1 MNKSQDVQI
10 FSDSTLSNNS
20 NDTLIIT
27 YYNSSEE
34 ENYFLQY
41 ETEED
46 IYDDEIACKLCI
58 WRKSYFS
65 FLEKKIN
72 EIDYDKS

>member
-1 MNKSQDVQI
+1 MNKSQD
-10 FSDSTLSNNS
+10 SDSTLSNNS

-34 ENYFLQY
+34 EIYFLQY

-46 IYDDEIACKLCI
+46 IYDDEIACKLNI

-72 EIDYDKS
+72 EIEYDKF

>member
-1 MNKSQDVQI
+1 MNKSQDVKI

-27 YYNSSEE
+27 DNSSEE
-34 ENYFLQY
+34 EIYFLQY

-46 IYDDEIACKLCI
+46 IYDDEIACKLNI

-72 EIDYDKS
+72 EIEYDKF

>member
-1 MNKSQDVQI
+1 MNKSQDVQS
-10 FSDSTLSNNS
+10 FFDSTLNNDS

-27 YYNSSEE
+27 YYDSCEE
-34 ENYFLQY
+34 EIYFLQY

-46 IYDDEIACKLCI
+46 IYDDEKACKLCI

-72 EIDYDKS
+72 EIEYDKF

>member
-10 FSDSTLSNNS
+10 FSDSTLNNNS

-27 YYNSSEE
+27 DNSSEE
-34 ENYFLQY
+34 EIYFLQY

-46 IYDDEIACKLCI
+46 IYDDERACKLNK

-72 EIDYDKS
+72 EIEYDKF